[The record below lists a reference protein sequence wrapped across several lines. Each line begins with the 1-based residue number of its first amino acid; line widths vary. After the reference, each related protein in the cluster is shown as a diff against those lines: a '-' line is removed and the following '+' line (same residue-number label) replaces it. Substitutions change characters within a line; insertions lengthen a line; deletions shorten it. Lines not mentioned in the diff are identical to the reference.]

1 MQIMPLIGGQTG
13 GTAATD
19 KARIAGDFDRFL
31 TLLTTQLQHQ
41 DPLSPLDANQFTSQ
55 LVQFS
60 QVEQS
65 VKMNSRLEEL
75 LAAQEGGQV
84 RDAVAYV
91 GQTVDV
97 LSGEVPLSD
106 GSAEIFYAVDG
117 EPTSVTLQILDDA
130 GQTVHSATVPT
141 TGGMQ
146 RVTWD
151 GRDDTGNLLADGTY
165 QVQVVARDAENNAL
179 PAQVGFTGMVRQ
191 LSNEAGEL
199 TLTVGAVAVPVSE
212 VVSVRRASGA

>member
-1 MQIMPLIGGQTG
+1 MQIMPLLGGQTG
-13 GTAATD
+13 GTATAD
-19 KARIAGDFDRFL
+19 KAKIAGDFDRFL

-84 RDAVAYV
+84 RDAIGYV

-97 LSGEVPLSD
+97 LSSDFPLID
-106 GSAEIFYAVDG
+106 GAADLFYSVEGTPASVSLRIVD
-117 EPTSVTLQILDDA
+117 EA
-130 GQTVHSATVPT
+130 GATVRSMTAPAS
-141 TGGMQ
+141 GQ
-146 RVTWD
+146 PERVAWD
-151 GRDDTGNLLADGTY
+151 GRDDHGNRVEDGTY
-165 QVQVVARDAENNAL
+165 KVQVIARDAENAAL
-179 PAQVGFTGMVRQ
+179 SAQVGFSGTVKE
-191 LSNEAGEL
+191 LSNQAGEL
-199 TLTVGAVAVPVSE
+199 ALTIGSVPVPLSE
-212 VVSVRRASGA
+212 IVAVRRASAA